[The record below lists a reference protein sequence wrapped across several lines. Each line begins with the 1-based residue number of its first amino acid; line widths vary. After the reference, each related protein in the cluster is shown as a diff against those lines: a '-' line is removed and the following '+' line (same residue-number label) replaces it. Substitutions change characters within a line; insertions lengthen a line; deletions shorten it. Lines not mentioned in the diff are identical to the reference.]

1 MDHLPIWLTAA
12 ALNVLVV
19 GGKDRAARKVRLAL
33 KTGARVTVV
42 APAAG
47 AEIDSLANAGKLTH
61 LGRAFQDSD
70 LDGMGLVYAA
80 TGLNEVDEAVSAAA
94 RARDILVNVTDRA
107 DLSSF
112 IMPAI
117 VDRSPVVIG
126 IASGG
131 TAPLLVRELRARF
144 EAMLPSNLGRLARF
158 AGKFRSAVRA
168 TIDDAAARRRFWEG
182 FFNGPLAKTVLEDES
197 KARERMLALVN
208 RRPQAAAPE
217 GIVHIVGTGPGNPDL
232 LTLRALQVMQSADV
246 ILHDRLIGPDILDYA
261 RRDAERL
268 YVGKTRG
275 DHSWN
280 PERINAV
287 MAERALAGQ
296 RVVRLKGGDPFI
308 FGRGGE
314 ETAYLKAR
322 GVAVEVVPGI
332 TAASGCAA
340 ATSIPLTHRDFASA
354 VTFVTAQAKAGEPD
368 LNWKAL
374 AALGHTLVVYMGVNA
389 AAMIAARLTEAGLGS
404 STPVAVV
411 ENGTLPEQRVIVGT
425 LGGLGTLVAEHAVQS
440 PALLV
445 IGEAVT
451 LADAATVEAL
461 AKDALGQAAAG

>member
-12 ALNVLVV
+12 GLNVLVV

-42 APAAG
+42 APEVG
-47 AEIDSLANAGKLTH
+47 GEIDSLANAGKVV
-61 LGRAFQDSD
+61 RIARRFQVND
-70 LDGMGLVYAA
+70 LDGVGLVYAA
-80 TGLNEVDEAVSAAA
+80 TGLDAVDEAVSAEA
-94 RARDILVNVTDRA
+94 RACDILVNVTDRA
-107 DLSSF
+107 DLSTF

-131 TAPLLVRELRARF
+131 TAPLLVRELRSRF

-168 TIDDAAARRRFWEG
+168 TINDASARRRFWEG

-197 KARERMLALVN
+197 KARERMLSLVN
-208 RRPQAAAPE
+208 RRSEAAPAE

-246 ILHDRLIGPDILDYA
+246 ILHDRLIGPEILDYA

-280 PERINAV
+280 QERINAV
-287 MAERALAGQ
+287 MAERAQAGQ

-314 ETAYLKAR
+314 EAAYLKAK

-340 ATSIPLTHRDFASA
+340 GAGIPLTHRDFASA
-354 VTFVTAQAKAGEPD
+354 VTFVTAQAKSGEPD
-368 LNWKAL
+368 LDWKSL
-374 AALGHTLVVYMGVNA
+374 ANLGHTLVVYMGVNA
-389 AAMIAARLTEAGLGS
+389 AAAIAARLTEAGLAA
-404 STPVAVV
+404 STPAAVV
-411 ENGTLPEQRVIVGT
+411 ENGTLPEQRVIMGT
-425 LGGLGTLVAEHAVQS
+425 LGGLGTLVADHGVRS

-445 IGEAVT
+445 IGGVVT
-451 LADAATVEAL
+451 QADVATLGAL
-461 AKDALGQAAAG
+461 AKAAAS